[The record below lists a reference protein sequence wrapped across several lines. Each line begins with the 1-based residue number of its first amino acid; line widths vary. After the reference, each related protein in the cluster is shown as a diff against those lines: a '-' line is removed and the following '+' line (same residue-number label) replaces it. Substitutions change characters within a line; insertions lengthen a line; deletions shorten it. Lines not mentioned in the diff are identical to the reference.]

1 MKVAILVPPKDF
13 KDESL
18 SNLKLMLDKWG
29 VGLVLTSYSTH
40 ELVGYHG
47 AVYNADINAAKIAP
61 GDFDALILV
70 DGKGVDEYKLYDF
83 RQLLDTVKLFY
94 EKKKIVAAIGNSMKI
109 IARANIISGVKI
121 ATPKDEETSRLVILY
136 HGIPSKEELEF
147 DKNILTLSNN
157 DKIINFSDL
166 LLKKLGAK

>member
-1 MKVAILVPPKDF
+1 MRVAILVSPKDF

-29 VGLVLTSYSTH
+29 VESVITSYSTH

-47 AVYNADINAAKIAP
+47 AVYNADINAAKITP
-61 GDFDALILV
+61 YDFDAIVLV

-83 RQLLDTVKLFY
+83 RQLLDTIKLFSIQ
-94 EKKKIVAAIGNSMKI
+94 KKMIAAIGNSIKI
-109 IARANIISGVKI
+109 IARANIISNVKI
-121 ATPKDEETSRLVILY
+121 AMPKDEDTQRLIILY
-136 HGIPSKEELEF
+136 HGTPSKEDPQF
-147 DKNILTLSNN
+147 DNNILTLGDS
-157 DKIINFSDL
+157 DKVMSFSDL

>member
-1 MKVAILVPPKDF
+1 MRVAILVSPKDF

-29 VGLVLTSYSTH
+29 VESVITSYSTH

-47 AVYNADINAAKIAP
+47 AVYNADINAAKITP
-61 GDFDALILV
+61 YDFDAIVLV

-83 RQLLDTVKLFY
+83 RQLLDTIKLFSIQ
-94 EKKKIVAAIGNSMKI
+94 KKMIAAIGNSIKI
-109 IARANIISGVKI
+109 IAKANIISNVKI
-121 ATPKDEETSRLVILY
+121 AMPKDEDTQRLIILY
-136 HGIPSKEELEF
+136 HGTPSKEDPQF
-147 DKNILTLSNN
+147 DNNILTLGDS
-157 DKIINFSDL
+157 DKVMSFSDL

>member
-1 MKVAILVPPKDF
+1 MKVAILVSPKDF

-29 VGLVLTSYSTH
+29 VVSVLTSYSTH

-47 AVYNADINAAKIAP
+47 AVYNADINAAKIVP
-61 GDFDALILV
+61 DDFDAIILI

-83 RQLLDTVKLFY
+83 RQLLDMIKLFSDR
-94 EKKKIVAAIGNSMKI
+94 KKIIAAIGNSMKI
-109 IARANIISGVKI
+109 VARANIIANVKI
-121 ATPKDEETSRLVILY
+121 ATPKDEDTKRLVILY
-136 HGIPSKEELEF
+136 HGAPSKEELEF
-147 DKNILTLSNN
+147 DRNILTLSNN
-157 DKIINFSDL
+157 DKILDFSDL

>member
-1 MKVAILVPPKDF
+1 MKVAILVSPKDF

-29 VGLVLTSYSTH
+29 VESVLTSYSTH

-47 AVYNADINAAKIAP
+47 AVYNAGINAAKIVP
-61 GDFDALILV
+61 GDFDAIILI

-83 RQLLDTVKLFY
+83 RQLLDMIKLFSD
-94 EKKKIVAAIGNSMKI
+94 KKKIIAAIGNSMKI
-109 IARANIISGVKI
+109 VARANIVSNVKI
-121 ATPKDEETSRLVILY
+121 ATPKDEDTKRLVILY

-157 DKIINFSDL
+157 DKILDFSDL